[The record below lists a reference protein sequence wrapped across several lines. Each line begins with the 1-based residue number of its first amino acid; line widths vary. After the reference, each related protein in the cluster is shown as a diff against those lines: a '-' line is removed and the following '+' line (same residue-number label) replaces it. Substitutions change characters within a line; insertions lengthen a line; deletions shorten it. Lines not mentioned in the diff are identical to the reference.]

1 MIREASIESLRAC
14 LAIIA
19 QRDLTV
25 RNKWLVLVFEEAER
39 GLRYQARP
47 VNMHD
52 RCALCCVCY
61 A

>member
-39 GLRYQARP
+39 GLRYQAMP
-47 VNMHD
+47 VNIHY
-52 RCALCCVCY
+52 CCDMCYVCY
-61 A
+61 T